1 MSDFVSSLLEL
12 ARILGPTQTAIC
24 LLGVALAIYFWV
36 ALYKRMSNNPRH
48 HSDEYVKSHMWEFYS
63 WFQNHPE
70 DRSRYE
76 ELPSGVE

>member
-1 MSDFVSSLLEL
+1 MSDFISSLLDL
-12 ARILGPTQTAIC
+12 ARSLGPVQTVIW
-24 LLGVALAIYFWV
+24 LFVIALAIYFWV

-70 DRSRYE
+70 DRVRYE
-76 ELPSGVE
+76 ELPSSVE